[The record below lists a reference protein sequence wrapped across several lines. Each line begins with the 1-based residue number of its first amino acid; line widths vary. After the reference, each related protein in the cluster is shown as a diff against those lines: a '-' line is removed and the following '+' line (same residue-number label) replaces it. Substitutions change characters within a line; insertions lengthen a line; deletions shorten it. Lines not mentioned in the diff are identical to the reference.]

1 MTEYKLINERWN
13 AFVKQDTLEEQFN
26 RELNKLLKELQVL
39 NEQQDQPGVMGKIA
53 QKVGQFVK
61 SALSKIESAIKS
73 SVKTATSLVNK
84 LIQAAGTFLRD
95 PKNKAKIISA
105 IRTVGVMALIAAA
118 LYSPE
123 AQAAIVDPDT
133 GATVGGSDVLS
144 NAIRGSLSMIADSL
158 DQIVRT
164 DIDPKA
170 MGLKDEVLKL
180 ISKINSPEK
189 VEMSELQKYIYRTA
203 KVALQVVRDVDKE
216 QGSNQLTSELVNFGK
231 KFSDFIITKTQD
243 VTTTFKGQLPGTGK
257 GGVSFGKEVGD
268 MAAKTLI
275 KR

>member
-1 MTEYKLINERWN
+1 
-13 AFVKQDTLEEQFN
+13 
-26 RELNKLLKELQVL
+26 
-39 NEQQDQPGVMGKIA
+39 MGKIA

-95 PKNKAKIISA
+95 PQNKTKIISA
-105 IRTVGVMALIAAA
+105 IKTVGVMALIAAA

-123 AQAAIVDPDT
+123 AHAAVVDPDT
-133 GATVGGSDVLS
+133 GTTIGGSDVLS

-158 DQIVRT
+158 DYIVRT

-170 MGLKDEVLKL
+170 LGLKDEVLKL

-189 VEMSELQKYIYRTA
+189 VEMSELQKYIYRIA
-203 KVALQVVRDVDKE
+203 KTGLQIIRDTDKE
-216 QGSNQLTSELVNFGK
+216 QGNNQLTSELVNYGK
-231 KFSDFIITKTQD
+231 KFSDFIIIKTQD
-243 VTTTFKGQLPGTGK
+243 VTTTFKGHLPGTGK
-257 GGVSFGKEVGD
+257 GGVSFGREVGD
-268 MAAKTLI
+268 IAARTLI